1 MAFGTNFAEKTFA
14 KREKRSFM
22 REKTFANGEIQRNFW
37 VGKKKKTAKFVV
49 IDINK
54 CTNKLIISYFN
65 KNIQIPSKSK
75 YAQSKNIFLRMNNL
89 SRFENYPYFRGKNFR
104 VLLI

>member
-37 VGKKKKTAKFVV
+37 AGKKKKTAKFIV
-49 IDINK
+49 IDDK
-54 CTNKLIISYFN
+54 
-65 KNIQIPSKSK
+65 
-75 YAQSKNIFLRMNNL
+75 
-89 SRFENYPYFRGKNFR
+89 
-104 VLLI
+104 